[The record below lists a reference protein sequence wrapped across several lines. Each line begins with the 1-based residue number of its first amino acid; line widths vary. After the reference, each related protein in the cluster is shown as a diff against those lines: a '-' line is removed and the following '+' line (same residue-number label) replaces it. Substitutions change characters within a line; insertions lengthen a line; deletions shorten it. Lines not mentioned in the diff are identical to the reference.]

1 MEERIAD
8 ERNFSAVLGPA
19 NKRTGRPV
27 RQHFA
32 ILGKA
37 LLTAEVKAEV
47 RQRTLC
53 VGVTQSECN
62 AIPRRSRGSHCRR
75 TAEPTC
81 GALWSE

>member
-8 ERNFSAVLGPA
+8 ERNFSAVLGPS
-19 NKRTGRPV
+19 NKRIGRLV
-27 RQHFA
+27 RKHFA

-37 LLTAEVKAEV
+37 LLSAEVRAEV
-47 RQRTLC
+47 RQWTLC
-53 VGVTQSECN
+53 VGVTRSECN
-62 AIPRRSRGSHCRR
+62 AIPRGSRGSHCRR